1 MRASVPIDDFR
12 MIDGGRA
19 LWVPP
24 NRACIEIGS
33 RGFRIDTIQHVA
45 GFYLKRLPYWE
56 RLPSH

>member
-1 MRASVPIDDFR
+1 

-24 NRACIEIGS
+24 NRASIEIGS
-33 RGFRIDTIQHVA
+33 RGLRIDTIQHVA
-45 GFYLKRLPYWE
+45 GFYLRLLPYWE